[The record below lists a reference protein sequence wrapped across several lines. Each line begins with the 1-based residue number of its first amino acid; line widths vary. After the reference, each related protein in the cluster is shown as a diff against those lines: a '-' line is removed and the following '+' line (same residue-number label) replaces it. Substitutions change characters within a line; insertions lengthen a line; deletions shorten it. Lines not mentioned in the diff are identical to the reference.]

1 MITIRGAINPED
13 VGVYNPSNNTLVVS
27 DHVEIYGGYTFT
39 KPVDNLQPS
48 TPGTYSLTTT
58 GASSVRLP
66 SGFSSGWKCLKINAD
81 TTLG

>member
-13 VGVYNPSNNTLVVS
+13 VGVYNSSNNTLIVS

-39 KPVDNLQPS
+39 KPVDHLMPS
-48 TPGTYSLTTT
+48 TPGTYNLTTT
-58 GASSVRLP
+58 GDSSVRLP
-66 SGFSSGWKCLKINAD
+66 SGFMPGWKCLSLNGE